1 MEGEKWNLGIK
12 LTSHILS
19 WLRLIK
25 LVQNS
30 DFESQSF
37 KPFLVNE
44 ELQNKEL
51 DPDVNYYLDQ
61 ISSLDTKYHVTGE
74 VKEKLKIQLV
84 FSISILEDFKF
95 SAIYLSDTWAQAHK
109 ISDSNFELSGYC
121 HSMPLLN

>member
-1 MEGEKWNLGIK
+1 M
-12 LTSHILS
+12 S

-51 DPDVNYYLDQ
+51 YPDVNYYLDQ

-95 SAIYLSDTWAQAHK
+95 SAIYLSDIWAQAHK
-109 ISDSNFELSGYC
+109 ISDSNFELPGYC
-121 HSMPLLN
+121 HSMLLLN

>member
-1 MEGEKWNLGIK
+1 M
-12 LTSHILS
+12 
-19 WLRLIK
+19 
-25 LVQNS
+25 VQNF

-61 ISSLDTKYHVTGE
+61 ISFLDTKYQVTGE

-95 SAIYLSDTWAQAHK
+95 NAIYLSDTWAQAHK
-109 ISDSNFELSGYC
+109 ISDSNFELPGCC